1 MRIKKKQYIKPKQYL
16 ALDQDLLVFAG
27 YKNAYPYWSIN
38 IDDGR
43 EINNEGHL
51 NSLRRW
57 FPHKTIEVIEV

>member
-1 MRIKKKQYIKPKQYL
+1 MKGSKKIISKPNIFI

-27 YKNAYPYWSIN
+27 YKNAYPYWSLN
-38 IDDGR
+38 LDDAR

-57 FPHKTIEVIEV
+57 FPHKTIEVIEI